1 MKPVFSKKHRE
12 AHHNDMKAKL
22 KMKEYQDARSHAKP
36 SPITVGDTVIVKQP
50 KRNKLST
57 RFSSKPYIVIDRRG
71 TRVVAQNEQ
80 HTVTRN
86 VSHFKKIRKEHYDKA
101 SDSDSDDDYESNVP
115 TRNNTKEEAR
125 RYPSRQ
131 RKEPVKYGNPM
142 KW

>member
-1 MKPVFSKKHRE
+1 MPINACEKHRE
-12 AHHNDMKAKL
+12 TQHNDMKAKL
-22 KMKEYQDARSHAKP
+22 KINKYQDARSHAKP

-50 KRNKLST
+50 KRNKLSA
-57 RFSSKPYIVIDRRG
+57 RFSSKSFIVIDRRG
-71 TRVVAQNEQ
+71 TRIVAQNEQ

-86 VSHFKKIRKEHYDKA
+86 VSHFKKIPKEHYSKN
-101 SDSDSDDDYESNVP
+101 SDSDDDYESKVP

-131 RKEPVKYGNPM
+131 WKELVKYGNPT